1 LSKKGKPLVLLFDG
15 NGLLRGAFHAL
26 PPVAVSKTGETVNA
40 VYGFASTLL
49 KVIAEFKPTYWAIT
63 FDCPAPKLE
72 LSAYSTDIE
81 FPITHLLYA
90 FPVPLFSVARL
101 G

>member
-1 LSKKGKPLVLLFDG
+1 MLLFDA

-49 KVIAEFKPTYWAIT
+49 KVIAEFKP
-63 FDCPAPKLE
+63 
-72 LSAYSTDIE
+72 
-81 FPITHLLYA
+81 
-90 FPVPLFSVARL
+90 